1 MACVLDFS
9 TTPRSVWRKL
19 HRNFSS
25 GNCFFLDSP
34 GDLGK
39 VKGAFGPASWDLRHV
54 MCSGKPASGILNL
67 NRRQVAKMSAIR
79 DGVKFSSL
87 VACFVLLNSQASAH
101 VVIKNIDSGNTELST
116 AAAANQV
123 DDERATGELDE
134 YQIQDISDG
143 WNFNARSRQA
153 NGPSNRSG
161 DRGRASR
168 QLSFARSNRFAGGG
182 GGGGGGGRSSRV
194 RPRRSEDRRE
204 IVQTMVAVNNDSP
217 EPAANTEDAGTDVSI
232 FDSGQGSPSTGG
244 TGGLGG
250 GGSLANKTGEDEE
263 FGDAKGGSY
272 GGRGTVVSGTPEP
285 AAVIIWAVAGTCG
298 FGLLR
303 YQRSRYES

>member
-1 MACVLDFS
+1 
-9 TTPRSVWRKL
+9 
-19 HRNFSS
+19 
-25 GNCFFLDSP
+25 
-34 GDLGK
+34 
-39 VKGAFGPASWDLRHV
+39 
-54 MCSGKPASGILNL
+54 
-67 NRRQVAKMSAIR
+67 MSANRNIVR
-79 DGVKFSSL
+79 FSSL
-87 VACFVLLNSQASAH
+87 VACLVLLNSQAFAH
-101 VVIKNIDSGNTELST
+101 VVIKNIESGNTELST
-116 AAAANQV
+116 AAAADQV

-134 YQIQDISDG
+134 YQIQDVSDG
-143 WNFNARSRQA
+143 WNFNSRSRQA
-153 NGPSNRSG
+153 NGPGNRSG

-217 EPAANTEDAGTDVSI
+217 EPAATTEDSGTDVSI
-232 FDSGQGSPSTGG
+232 FDSGQGSPATGG

-250 GGSLANKTGEDEE
+250 GGSVASNSGEDEE
-263 FGDAKGGSY
+263 FGAGKGGGY

-303 YQRSRYES
+303 YQRSRSES